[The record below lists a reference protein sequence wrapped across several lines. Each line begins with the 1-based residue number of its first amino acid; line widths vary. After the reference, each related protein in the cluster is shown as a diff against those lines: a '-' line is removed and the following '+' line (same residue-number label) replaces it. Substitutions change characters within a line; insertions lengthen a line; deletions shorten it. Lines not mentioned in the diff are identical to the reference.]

1 MLVRIIRTIF
11 GIMLLPLAFAAGK
24 AFFTSISS
32 ISIYS
37 DSLRLLERGALAYL
51 VFHVFIW
58 RPAYLYV
65 WGHEMVHVLA
75 TWICGGKVQDFNVA
89 AEGGGV
95 ITSKTNFFIE
105 LSPYFIPIYTL
116 LAGAVYVIFRML
128 AVDAPHAPE
137 IFLFVIGMTLAFH
150 FVMTS
155 EILRLQQPDILK
167 SGYTF
172 SFVFIFIGNIII
184 VMALFSPIFGVS
196 FADFAKD
203 MYVSSVDSYQ
213 VAWEKCLNAAAAAR
227 VWYNSFIGAA

>member
-1 MLVRIIRTIF
+1 MIVRIIRTIF
-11 GIMLLPLAFAAGK
+11 GILLLPLAFATGK

-32 ISIYS
+32 VSIYS

-116 LAGAVYVIFRML
+116 FAGLVYLVLKLF
-128 AVDAPHAPE
+128 AADVPHAPE
-137 IFLFVIGMTLAFH
+137 VFLFVIGMTLAFH

-155 EILRLQQPDILK
+155 EILRLQQPDILR

-172 SFVFIFIGNIII
+172 SFVLIFIGNLTI
-184 VMALFSPIFGVS
+184 VMAVFSPIFGVS

-203 MYVSSVDSYQ
+203 LYGSSIDSYQ
-213 VAWEKCLNAAAAAR
+213 IAWEKCLELAVAVQ
-227 VWYNSFIGAA
+227 VWYGNMVVR